1 MGTEKKTGASLARHK
16 SIQERGTPRDFIE
29 AVEFR
34 FGNITI
40 DLAANKKNAVVPLWF
55 GPGSQVEKDSLLA
68 DWSMLTGTL
77 WLNPPFGTIAPWTA
91 KLARECKSRSGF
103 TPLLVPAA
111 VGSNWFQQHVVPNSV
126 VLELTDRI
134 TFVGETQP
142 YPKDLL
148 LCVFGYGLVGRS
160 AWHWD
165 ASKTKTWERIP
176 KPKPEPKPKRIAKSV
191 LAKALEAGFEPAGN
205 GLWMPVKPVDAQ
217 LNDP

>member
-34 FGNITI
+34 FGKITV

-77 WLNPPFGTIAPWTA
+77 WLNPPFGTIAPWAA

-126 VLELTDRI
+126 VLELTSYCACSA
-134 TFVGETQP
+134 T
-142 YPKDLL
+142 DLSGAAL
-148 LCVFGYGLVGRS
+148 GIGTHRKPRLGSAFQSQSPSRNRS
-160 AWHWD
+160 ASRKVCSRKHL
-165 ASKTKTWERIP
+165 
-176 KPKPEPKPKRIAKSV
+176 KPGSSPQET
-191 LAKALEAGFEPAGN
+191 GFGCPSN
-205 GLWMPVKPVDAQ
+205 PWTRS
-217 LNDP
+217 